1 MDFTEALPVWKRLDE
16 YSKNK
21 LAASVLNRKAAK
33 GTVVHSG
40 SIECTGLIIVKSG
53 LLRAYIIS
61 PDGREIS
68 IYRLFERDMCL
79 LSASCI
85 MKSLSFEIII
95 EAEKDTEYWLIPA
108 NIYKEVMEE
117 SAPLANYTNEI
128 MATRFSDVMSL
139 LEQIMWKSMDKR
151 LAAFL
156 YEESAIEESNIL
168 KVTHENIAN
177 HLGTAREVI
186 TRMLKYFQSEG
197 LVKLSR
203 GTIEILDLEKLEKL
217 AKEE

>member
-1 MDFTEALPVWKRLDE
+1 MDFSDVFPVW
-16 YSKNK
+16 SKLNK
-21 LAASVLNRKAAK
+21 MQRDKLEAAIQNRKAQK

-40 SIECTGLIIVKSG
+40 SVECTGLIVVKSG

-61 PDGREIS
+61 PEGREIS

-95 EAEKDTEYWLIPA
+95 EAEKDTDYWLIPA

-117 SAPLANYTNEI
+117 SAALANYTNEI
-128 MATRFSDVMSL
+128 MATRFSDVMNL

-151 LAAFL
+151 IADFL
-156 YEESAIEESNIL
+156 IEESAIEGNSRLSI
-168 KVTHENIAN
+168 THETIAN
-177 HLGTAREVI
+177 HLGTAREVV

-197 LVKLSR
+197 IVSLSR
-203 GTIEILDLEKLEKL
+203 GIIDIVDEAALWNISER
-217 AKEE
+217 

>member
-1 MDFTEALPVWKRLDE
+1 MEFSDVFPVWNKLNNVQ
-16 YSKNK
+16 KNK
-21 LAASVLNRKAAK
+21 IESAILNRKSEK
-33 GTVVHSG
+33 GTIIHSG
-40 SIECTGLIIVKSG
+40 SVECTGLLIVRSG

-61 PDGREIS
+61 PEGREIS

-95 EAEKDTEYWLIPA
+95 EAEKDTEYWLIPS

-117 SAPLANYTNEI
+117 SAALANYTNEI

-151 LAAFL
+151 IADFL
-156 YEESAIEESNIL
+156 IEESAIEGSSRLSI
-168 KVTHENIAN
+168 THETIAN
-177 HLGTAREVI
+177 HLGTAREVV
-186 TRMLKYFQSEG
+186 TRMLKYFQSEEI
-197 LVKLSR
+197 VSLSR
-203 GTIEILDLEKLEKL
+203 GTIEIIDKSRLTEIAE
-217 AKEE
+217 